1 MADLDDPTF
10 RQYIE
15 SGDVAMAEAS
25 KIAYQHELNV
35 NANPETA
42 IAETQKLINERFN
55 EPHFLIPT
63 HSNENVITIER
74 PNKEYIMAVRG
85 TRPTNINDLAADAQI
100 LINDKNNSR
109 VKSVEEVYKSFRAEQ
124 PDAKLTLT
132 GHSLGAYVA
141 HELANKYSEKYVGFN
156 TPSSPIALVEATIN
170 LRTKPIQ
177 TITTK
182 AISALSDK
190 FTNKHAQHKIY
201 LTQNLD
207 VISSLN
213 KYTNFEDKVISIPQ
227 KKETLPDWFG
237 SHNIDNFTRS
247 GLTNMQEASRTR
259 NLAQPFRKV
268 GFKPKIVKTKRGLN
282 TYYNIPNAEA
292 VRRSSISSAH
302 IDEFSNCFPGA
313 PYEKCKKINKAL
325 KPNL

>member
-1 MADLDDPTF
+1 MSDLDDPTF

-25 KIAYQHELNV
+25 QIAYEHELNV

-42 IAETQKLINERFN
+42 IAETQKLIDERFN

-63 HSNENVITIER
+63 YSNENVITIER

-85 TRPTNINDLAADAQI
+85 TRLSNISDLTADAQI
-100 LINDKNNSR
+100 LFNDKNNSR

-132 GHSLGAYVA
+132 GHSLGSYVA
-141 HELANKYSEKYVGFN
+141 HQIANKYNEPFVGFN
-156 TPSSPIALVEATIN
+156 LPASPLGILTDN
-170 LRTKPIQ
+170 LDYN
-177 TITTK
+177 TT
-182 AISALSDK
+182 AE
-190 FTNKHAQHKIY
+190 HKVY

-213 KYTNFEDKVISIPQ
+213 KYTKFTDKVISIPQ
-227 KKETLPDWFG
+227 KKETLPYWLG
-237 SHNIDNFTRS
+237 SHDITNFTRN
-247 GLTNMQEASRTR
+247 GLT
-259 NLAQPFRKV
+259 RKV
-268 GFKPKIVKTKRGLN
+268 KFRPKIVKTKRGLN
-282 TYYNIPNAEA
+282 TYYTIPNAEA
-292 VRRSSISSAH
+292 VRRSFISSAH
-302 IDEFSNCFPGA
+302 IDEFANCFPNA

-325 KPNL
+325 KEERTFFS

>member
-100 LINDKNNSR
+100 LFNDKNNSR
-109 VKSVEEVYKSFRAEQ
+109 VNNPV
-124 PDAKLTLT
+124 L
-132 GHSLGAYVA
+132 
-141 HELANKYSEKYVGFN
+141 
-156 TPSSPIALVEATIN
+156 
-170 LRTKPIQ
+170 
-177 TITTK
+177 
-182 AISALSDK
+182 
-190 FTNKHAQHKIY
+190 
-201 LTQNLD
+201 
-207 VISSLN
+207 
-213 KYTNFEDKVISIPQ
+213 
-227 KKETLPDWFG
+227 
-237 SHNIDNFTRS
+237 
-247 GLTNMQEASRTR
+247 
-259 NLAQPFRKV
+259 
-268 GFKPKIVKTKRGLN
+268 
-282 TYYNIPNAEA
+282 
-292 VRRSSISSAH
+292 
-302 IDEFSNCFPGA
+302 
-313 PYEKCKKINKAL
+313 
-325 KPNL
+325 

>member
-1 MADLDDPTF
+1 MADIDDPIF

-15 SGDVAMAEAS
+15 SDDIAMAEAS
-25 KIAYQHELNV
+25 KIAYAHELNV

-42 IAETQKLINERFN
+42 NEETQKLINERFT
-55 EPHFLIPT
+55 EPHFLMPT
-63 HSNENVITIER
+63 FSNENVITIER

-85 TRPTNINDLAADAQI
+85 TRPTNVNDLAADAQI
-100 LINDKNNSR
+100 LINDKNNIR
-109 VKSVEEVYKSFRAEQ
+109 VNSVKEVYKSFRAEE
-124 PDAKLTLT
+124 PTAKLTLT
-132 GHSLGAYVA
+132 GHSLGAHVA
-141 HELANKYSEKYVGFN
+141 HELANQYGERYVGFN
-156 TPSSPIALVEATIN
+156 TPSSPIALVETAIN

-190 FTNKHAQHKIY
+190 ITNKHAQHKIY

-213 KYTNFEDKVISIPQ
+213 KYTNFEDTIISIPQ
-227 KKETLPDWFG
+227 KQETLHQWTG

-247 GLTNMQEASRTR
+247 GLQEASRTR

-282 TYYNIPNAEA
+282 TYYSTPNEEA
-292 VRRSSISSAH
+292 VRRSYNSSSH
-302 IDEFSNCFPGA
+302 IDEFENCFPGA
-313 PYEKCKKINKAL
+313 PYEKCNKINK
-325 KPNL
+325 KVDIYK

>member
-1 MADLDDPTF
+1 MADFDDPTF

-100 LINDKNNSR
+100 LFNDKNNSR

-141 HELANKYSEKYVGFN
+141 HELANKYNETFVGFN
-156 TPSSPIALVEATIN
+156 LPASPLGVLNSN
-170 LRTKPIQ
+170 LDYN
-177 TITTK
+177 TT
-182 AISALSDK
+182 AE
-190 FTNKHAQHKIY
+190 HKVY
-201 LTQNLD
+201 LTNNLD

-213 KYTNFEDKVISIPQ
+213 KYTKFTDKIITLPQ
-227 KKETLPDWFG
+227 KQKTINNWFG
-237 SHNIDNFTRS
+237 SHDIDNFTRNNYK
-247 GLTNMQEASRTR
+247 TNKK
-259 NLAQPFRKV
+259 L
-268 GFKPKIVKTKRGLN
+268 KPKIVKTKRGLN
-282 TYYNIPNAEA
+282 TYYDIPNAEA
-292 VRRSSISSAH
+292 VRRSSISNAH

-325 KPNL
+325 KATF

>member
-1 MADLDDPTF
+1 MADFDDPTF

-42 IAETQKLINERFN
+42 IAETQKLIDERFN

-63 HSNENVITIER
+63 HSNKNVITIER

-100 LINDKNNSR
+100 LFNEKNNSR

-141 HELANKYSEKYVGFN
+141 HELANKYNETFVGFN
-156 TPSSPIALVEATIN
+156 LPASPLGVLNSN
-170 LRTKPIQ
+170 LDYN
-177 TITTK
+177 TT
-182 AISALSDK
+182 AE
-190 FTNKHAQHKIY
+190 HKVY
-201 LTQNLD
+201 LTNNLD

-213 KYTNFEDKVISIPQ
+213 KYTKFTDKIITLPQ
-227 KKETLPDWFG
+227 KQKTINNWFG
-237 SHNIDNFTRS
+237 SHDIDNFTRNDYK
-247 GLTNMQEASRTR
+247 TNKK
-259 NLAQPFRKV
+259 L
-268 GFKPKIVKTKRGLN
+268 KPKIVKTKRGLN
-282 TYYNIPNAEA
+282 TYYDIPNAEA
-292 VRRSSISSAH
+292 VRRSSISNAH

-325 KPNL
+325 KATF

>member
-1 MADLDDPTF
+1 MADFDDPTF

-100 LINDKNNSR
+100 LFNDRNNSR

-124 PDAKLTLT
+124 PNAKLTLT

-141 HELANKYSEKYVGFN
+141 HELANKYNETFVGFN
-156 TPSSPIALVEATIN
+156 LPASPLGVLNSN
-170 LRTKPIQ
+170 LDYN
-177 TITTK
+177 TT
-182 AISALSDK
+182 AE
-190 FTNKHAQHKIY
+190 HKVY
-201 LTQNLD
+201 LTSNLD

-213 KYTNFEDKVISIPQ
+213 KYTKFTDKIITLPQ
-227 KKETLPDWFG
+227 KKETQHKWTG
-237 SHNIDNFTRS
+237 SHDIDNFTQGESNKRS
-247 GLTNMQEASRTR
+247 AL
-259 NLAQPFRKV
+259 
-268 GFKPKIVKTKRGLN
+268 KPKIVKTKRGRN
-282 TYYNIPNAEA
+282 TYYDIPNAEA
-292 VRRSSISSAH
+292 IRRSSISSAH

-325 KPNL
+325 KQERTLFN

>member
-1 MADLDDPTF
+1 MADFDDPTF

-42 IAETQKLINERFN
+42 IAETQKLIDERFN

-63 HSNENVITIER
+63 HSNKNVITIER

-100 LINDKNNSR
+100 LFNEKNNSR

-141 HELANKYSEKYVGFN
+141 HELANKYNETFVGFN
-156 TPSSPIALVEATIN
+156 LPASPLGVLNSN
-170 LRTKPIQ
+170 LDYN
-177 TITTK
+177 TT
-182 AISALSDK
+182 AE
-190 FTNKHAQHKIY
+190 HKVY
-201 LTQNLD
+201 LTNNLD

-213 KYTNFEDKVISIPQ
+213 KYTKFTDKIITLPQ
-227 KKETLPDWFG
+227 KQKTIANWFG
-237 SHNIDNFTRS
+237 SHDIENFTRNDYK
-247 GLTNMQEASRTR
+247 TNKK
-259 NLAQPFRKV
+259 L
-268 GFKPKIVKTKRGLN
+268 KPKIVKTKRGLN
-282 TYYNIPNAEA
+282 TYYDIPNAEA

-302 IDEFSNCFPGA
+302 IDEFSNCFPNA
-313 PYEKCKKINKAL
+313 PYEKCKKINK
-325 KPNL
+325 KVDIYK

>member
-1 MADLDDPTF
+1 MSDLDDPTF

-85 TRPTNINDLAADAQI
+85 TRPSNISDLTADAQI
-100 LINDKNNSR
+100 LFNEKNNSR
-109 VKSVEEVYKSFRAEQ
+109 VKSVEEVYKSFRTEQ

-141 HELANKYSEKYVGFN
+141 HELANKYSENYVGFN
-156 TPSSPIALVEATIN
+156 TPSSPIALVET
-170 LRTKPIQ
+170 
-177 TITTK
+177 
-182 AISALSDK
+182 ISALSDK
-190 FTNKHAQHKIY
+190 ITNKHAQHKIY

-247 GLTNMQEASRTR
+247 GLMQEASRTR
-259 NLAQPFRKV
+259 KV
-268 GFKPKIVKTKRGLN
+268 GFRPKIVKTKRGLN
-282 TYYNIPNAEA
+282 TYYDIPNAEA

-313 PYEKCKKINKAL
+313 PYEKCKKINK
-325 KPNL
+325 KVDIYK

>member
-1 MADLDDPTF
+1 MADFDDPTF

-42 IAETQKLINERFN
+42 IAETQKLITERFN

-63 HSNENVITIER
+63 FSNENVITIER

-85 TRPTNINDLAADAQI
+85 TRITNINDLAADAQI
-100 LINDKNNSR
+100 LLNDKNNIR
-109 VKSVEEVYKSFRAEQ
+109 VNSVKEVYKSFRAEE
-124 PDAKLTLT
+124 PTAKLTLT
-132 GHSLGAYVA
+132 GHSLGAGVA
-141 HELANKYSEKYVGFN
+141 HELANQYNETFVGFN
-156 TPSSPIALVEATIN
+156 LPASPLGILSSN
-170 LRTKPIQ
+170 LDYN
-177 TITTK
+177 TT
-182 AISALSDK
+182 AE
-190 FTNKHAQHKIY
+190 HKVY
-201 LTQNLD
+201 LTSNLD

-213 KYTNFEDKVISIPQ
+213 KYNNFQDKIITLPQ

-237 SHNIDNFTRS
+237 SHDINNFTRNNYK
-247 GLTNMQEASRTR
+247 TNKK
-259 NLAQPFRKV
+259 L
-268 GFKPKIVKTKRGLN
+268 KPKIVKTKRGRN

-292 VRRSSISSAH
+292 VRRSSISSSH

-325 KPNL
+325 KEERTFYS

>member
-100 LINDKNNSR
+100 LFNDKNNSR

-141 HELANKYSEKYVGFN
+141 HELANKYNEKYVGFN
-156 TPSSPIALVEATIN
+156 TPSSPIALVEAAIN

-182 AISALSDK
+182 AISALNDK
-190 FTNKHAQHKIY
+190 ITNKHAQHKIY

-247 GLTNMQEASRTR
+247 GLTNKK
-259 NLAQPFRKV
+259 L
-268 GFKPKIVKTKRGLN
+268 KPKIIKTKRGLN
-282 TYYNIPNAEA
+282 TYYDIPNAEA
-292 VRRSSISSAH
+292 VRRSSISSSH

-325 KPNL
+325 KQERTLFN

>member
-1 MADLDDPTF
+1 MADFDDPTF

-100 LINDKNNSR
+100 LFNEKNNSR

-141 HELANKYSEKYVGFN
+141 HELANKYNETFVGFN
-156 TPSSPIALVEATIN
+156 LPASPLGVLNSN
-170 LRTKPIQ
+170 LDYN
-177 TITTK
+177 TT
-182 AISALSDK
+182 AE
-190 FTNKHAQHKIY
+190 HKVY
-201 LTQNLD
+201 LTNNLD
-207 VISSLN
+207 VISRLN
-213 KYTNFEDKVISIPQ
+213 KYTKFTDKIITLPQ
-227 KKETLPDWFG
+227 KQKTINNWFG
-237 SHNIDNFTRS
+237 SHDIDNFTRNNYK
-247 GLTNMQEASRTR
+247 TNKK
-259 NLAQPFRKV
+259 L
-268 GFKPKIVKTKRGLN
+268 KPKIVKTKRGRN
-282 TYYNIPNAEA
+282 TYYDMPNAEA

-325 KPNL
+325 KEERTFFS

>member
-1 MADLDDPTF
+1 MADFDDPTF

-42 IAETQKLINERFN
+42 IAETQKLIDERFN

-85 TRPTNINDLAADAQI
+85 TRPSNISDLAADAQI
-100 LINDKNNSR
+100 LFNEKNNSR

-141 HELANKYSEKYVGFN
+141 HELANKYNETFVGFN
-156 TPSSPIALVEATIN
+156 LPASPLGVLNSN
-170 LRTKPIQ
+170 LDYN
-177 TITTK
+177 TT
-182 AISALSDK
+182 AE
-190 FTNKHAQHKIY
+190 HKVY
-201 LTQNLD
+201 LTNNLD

-213 KYTNFEDKVISIPQ
+213 KYTKFTDKIITLPQ
-227 KKETLPDWFG
+227 KQKTINNWFG
-237 SHNIDNFTRS
+237 SHDIENFTRNDYK
-247 GLTNMQEASRTR
+247 TNKK
-259 NLAQPFRKV
+259 L
-268 GFKPKIVKTKRGLN
+268 KPKIVKTKRGLN
-282 TYYNIPNAEA
+282 TYYDIPNAEA

-325 KPNL
+325 KATF

>member
-1 MADLDDPTF
+1 MADFDDPTF

-25 KIAYQHELNV
+25 KIAYQHEINV
-35 NANPETA
+35 NVNPETA

-63 HSNENVITIER
+63 YSNENVITIER

-100 LINDKNNSR
+100 LFNEKNNSR

-141 HELANKYSEKYVGFN
+141 HELANKYNETFVGFN
-156 TPSSPIALVEATIN
+156 LPASPLGVLNSN
-170 LRTKPIQ
+170 LDYN
-177 TITTK
+177 TT
-182 AISALSDK
+182 AE
-190 FTNKHAQHKIY
+190 HKVY
-201 LTQNLD
+201 LTNNLD

-213 KYTNFEDKVISIPQ
+213 KYTKFTDKIITLPQ
-227 KKETLPDWFG
+227 KQKTINNWFG
-237 SHNIDNFTRS
+237 SHDIDNFTRNDYK
-247 GLTNMQEASRTR
+247 TNMREASRTR
-259 NLAQPFRKV
+259 NLAQPFQKV
-268 GFKPKIVKTKRGLN
+268 GFKPKIVKTKRGRN
-282 TYYNIPNAEA
+282 TYYDIPNAEA
-292 VRRSSISSAH
+292 IRRSSISSAH

-325 KPNL
+325 KEERTFFT

>member
-1 MADLDDPTF
+1 MADFDDPTF

-25 KIAYQHELNV
+25 KIAYQHEINV
-35 NANPETA
+35 NVNPETA

-63 HSNENVITIER
+63 YSNENVITIER

-100 LINDKNNSR
+100 LFNEKNNSR

-141 HELANKYSEKYVGFN
+141 HELANKYNETFVGFN
-156 TPSSPIALVEATIN
+156 LPASPLGVLNSN
-170 LRTKPIQ
+170 LDYN
-177 TITTK
+177 TT
-182 AISALSDK
+182 AE
-190 FTNKHAQHKIY
+190 HKVY
-201 LTQNLD
+201 LTNNLD

-213 KYTNFEDKVISIPQ
+213 KYTKFTDKIITLPQ
-227 KKETLPDWFG
+227 KQKTINNWFG
-237 SHNIDNFTRS
+237 SHDIDNFTRNDYK
-247 GLTNMQEASRTR
+247 TNMREASRTR
-259 NLAQPFRKV
+259 NLAQPFQKV
-268 GFKPKIVKTKRGLN
+268 GFKPKIVKTKRGRN
-282 TYYNIPNAEA
+282 TYYDIPNAEA
-292 VRRSSISSAH
+292 IRRSSISSAH

-325 KPNL
+325 KATF

>member
-1 MADLDDPTF
+1 MSELDDPIF
-10 RQYIE
+10 VQYMQSDDI
-15 SGDVAMAEAS
+15 AMAEAS
-25 KIAYQHELNV
+25 KIAYAHELNV
-35 NANPETA
+35 NANPKTA
-42 IAETQKLINERFN
+42 NEETQKLLNERFT

-85 TRPTNINDLAADAQI
+85 TRPTNISDLAADAQI
-100 LINDKNNSR
+100 LFNDKNNSR

-124 PDAKLTLT
+124 PDVKLTLT

-182 AISALSDK
+182 AISALNDK
-190 FTNKHAQHKIY
+190 ITNKHAQHKIY
-201 LTQNLD
+201 LTRNLD

-213 KYTNFEDKVISIPQ
+213 KYTNFEDKIISIPQ
-227 KKETLPDWFG
+227 KKETLHQWTG
-237 SHNIDNFTRS
+237 SHNIDNFTKS
-247 GLTNMQEASRTR
+247 GLANKK
-259 NLAQPFRKV
+259 L
-268 GFKPKIVKTKRGLN
+268 KPKIVKTKRGLN
-282 TYYNIPNAEA
+282 TYYSTPNEEA
-292 VRRSSISSAH
+292 VRRSSASATS
-302 IDEFSNCFPGA
+302 ITNCMENPSL
-313 PYEKCKKINKAL
+313 EKCDKKINKIVYI
-325 KPNL
+325 NG

>member
-1 MADLDDPTF
+1 MADFDDPTF

-100 LINDKNNSR
+100 LFNNRNNSR
-109 VKSVEEVYKSFRAEQ
+109 VKSVEEIYKSFRAEQ

-132 GHSLGAYVA
+132 GDSLGAYVA
-141 HELANKYSEKYVGFN
+141 HELANKYNETFVGFN
-156 TPSSPIALVEATIN
+156 LPASPLGILTTN
-170 LRTKPIQ
+170 LDYN
-177 TITTK
+177 TT
-182 AISALSDK
+182 AE
-190 FTNKHAQHKIY
+190 HKVY
-201 LTQNLD
+201 LTSNLD

-213 KYTNFEDKVISIPQ
+213 KYTKFTDKIITLPQ
-227 KKETLPDWFG
+227 KKETQHKWTG
-237 SHNIDNFTRS
+237 SHDIDNFTQGEFNKRS
-247 GLTNMQEASRTR
+247 AL
-259 NLAQPFRKV
+259 
-268 GFKPKIVKTKRGLN
+268 KPKIVKTKRGRN
-282 TYYNIPNAEA
+282 TYYDIPNTEA
-292 VRRSSISSAH
+292 IRRSSISSAH

-325 KPNL
+325 KEERTFFS